1 MTDTPEPVE
10 PGEQAPIP
18 EAAQAAE
25 AMEAREDKI
34 LMEID
39 GVDED
44 APPEDD
50 TAPGSEVAA
59 EDFEESAPDSKEEKT
74 TSEGPSPELEEA
86 MGVLRRDGFQQDDLS
101 ALSDEKILRLAEHR
115 KKVQTDIDRMLSDKK
130 ADKDEVESPQ
140 ESEEPNTA
148 EAPSEQ
154 PTQDTLRQAAKL
166 FGDHVGLDEE
176 STELL
181 AKSYEAI
188 VAPMTQQVQAVNNQL
203 MLFQIEQARAGLVG
217 QYPQVADTT
226 SDDWERVLG
235 RMNKLQSNGG
245 YDTVA
250 GLMEDAI
257 AFEYRDQYKEQA
269 RSAKDTV
276 RSFRANGSSSDSKGT
291 QAKTKERSSEQ
302 VEDDILNLLE
312 SDAPDRLERAK
323 LLGRR

>member
-1 MTDTPEPVE
+1 MADKTPEPVASE
-10 PGEQAPIP
+10 EQTQ
-18 EAAQAAE
+18 AAEAAE
-25 AMEAREDKI
+25 AMEVREDQV
-34 LMEID
+34 LMDLD

-44 APPEDD
+44 ALEEEEAPED
-50 TAPGSEVAA
+50 TEAAPDA
-59 EDFEESAPDSKEEKT
+59 EESAPDSDEEEKT

-130 ADKDEVESPQ
+130 ADKDESESQQ

-148 EAPSEQ
+148 EAPTEQ
-154 PTQDTLRQAAKL
+154 PMQDNLRQAAKL

-181 AKSYEAI
+181 AKSYEALI
-188 VAPMTQQVQAVNNQL
+188 APMSQQVQAVNQQL
-203 MLFQIEQARAGLVG
+203 ALFQIEQARAGLVD
-217 QYPQVADTT
+217 QYPQVADTA
-226 SDDWERVLG
+226 SEDWERVIG
-235 RMNKLQSNGG
+235 RMTKLQENGG

-250 GLMEDAI
+250 SLMEDAI

-276 RSFRANGSSSDSKGT
+276 RSYRANGSPSDAKGAP
-291 QAKTKERSSEQ
+291 AKKASRSS
-302 VEDDILNLLE
+302 
-312 SDAPDRLERAK
+312 R
-323 LLGRR
+323 

>member
-1 MTDTPEPVE
+1 MADKSPEPVASE
-10 PGEQAPIP
+10 EQTQ
-18 EAAQAAE
+18 AAEAAE
-25 AMEAREDKI
+25 AMEAREDQA
-34 LMEID
+34 LMELD

-44 APPEDD
+44 APEEE
-50 TAPGSEVAA
+50 AAEGSEVAT
-59 EDFEESAPDSKEEKT
+59 DTEESAPDSKEEKT

-130 ADKDEVESPQ
+130 ADKDEAESQQ

-154 PTQDTLRQAAKL
+154 PTQDNLRQAAKL

-181 AKSYEAI
+181 AKSYEAMI
-188 VAPMTQQVQAVNNQL
+188 APMAQQVQAVNQQL
-203 MLFQIEQARAGLVG
+203 ALFQIEQARAGLVD
-217 QYPQVADTT
+217 QYPQVADTA
-226 SDDWERVLG
+226 SDDWERVIG
-235 RMNKLQSNGG
+235 RMNKLQENGG

-269 RSAKDTV
+269 RSAKDTI
-276 RSFRANGSSSDSKGT
+276 RSYRANGSPSDAKGAP
-291 QAKTKERSSEQ
+291 AKTGSRSSEQ